1 MNILSKSSNTQAN
14 RARKLIGKLKKAVVN
29 CDAEEAERVAKEA
42 LKAGLDP
49 LEAIEKGLARGIRIV
64 GKRFEMKK
72 AFLPELML
80 AAVTMKAALSVLEP
94 ALAKR
99 KKSKNKGTV
108 LLGTVEGDIHDIGKN
123 IVGAMLR
130 ANGFEVHDIG
140 VDVPPEKF
148 VEKVKEVKPDI
159 VGISALLTTTMPKMV
174 EVIEALKKAGLR
186 DKVKVLVGGAPV
198 RKEWAQQ
205 IGADAYATDAVEAVR
220 VSKKLLSD
228 RLQATF

>member
-49 LEAIEKGLARGIRIV
+49 LEAIEKGLAR
-64 GKRFEMKK
+64 